1 MAIRFTNRFSLN
13 SNNGIS
19 NAGISTSGIG
29 TGGSASGAFASLN
42 LGDHVGDNPSDVA
55 KNRALLMEEVGP
67 VQFMNQVHGDRIAII
82 EEVTDEI
89 PTADALVTGIP
100 GISLAVMVADCIP
113 LLLQSPEAVAAVH
126 VGRRGLV
133 NDITTKTIAVMKDM
147 DASQITAHIGP
158 AICGQC
164 YEVSEEIYNEVT
176 SHHPS
181 AATTTTGFMLD
192 LPSALRAVLTS
203 QGIEIVDH
211 FSCTLETP
219 ELFSYRREAV
229 TGRQVGVISL

>member
-1 MAIRFTNRFSLN
+1 
-13 SNNGIS
+13 
-19 NAGISTSGIG
+19 
-29 TGGSASGAFASLN
+29 
-42 LGDHVGDNPSDVA
+42 
-55 KNRALLMEEVGP
+55 
-67 VQFMNQVHGDRIAII
+67 MNQVHGDRIAII

-133 NDITTKTIAVMKDM
+133 NGITTKTIAVMKDM
-147 DASQITAHIGP
+147 GSSRITAHIGP

-176 SHHPS
+176 SHHPA
-181 AATTTTGFMLD
+181 AATTTHGFMLD

-203 QGIEIVDH
+203 HEIEIVDH